1 MNFRKIY
8 ECGLTY
14 EKGNDGP
21 FDEWKTSL
29 DKSKELKPEIR
40 GTPHFD
46 YEVAPES
53 QNNKPSCPYTYDTYE
68 AKYSK
73 TGSLTESMYDEV
85 FDEEYD
91 FDPADKEFRFEK
103 DFEKFGD
110 HGHDDYSDDID
121 LDGDEFYDDFE
132 EENYSD
138 HEDDKYDLDLDGDE
152 FYDKYDEFGNPVEE
166 EIYDDEF
173 DLED

>member
-21 FDEWKTSL
+21 FEEWKTSIE
-29 DKSKELKPEIR
+29 KAKEIKPEIK

-68 AKYSK
+68 AEYSK
-73 TGSLTESMYDEV
+73 TGSLTESLDWDDDDWDELVDQENDYNFDPENLPEDEELFDIEEEEELPPNFEDWDSPDEV
-85 FDEEYD
+85 D
-91 FDPADKEFRFEK
+91 FDNYVKEVPADPDIFNLDSGDSFGKDDMEF
-103 DFEKFGD
+103 
-110 HGHDDYSDDID
+110 
-121 LDGDEFYDDFE
+121 
-132 EENYSD
+132 
-138 HEDDKYDLDLDGDE
+138 
-152 FYDKYDEFGNPVEE
+152 
-166 EIYDDEF
+166 
-173 DLED
+173 